1 MGMFLSKYSMLNA
14 LGYGADSHILEE
26 TKKIL
31 DRFKLYG
38 LILHD
43 PKSHSEFHSTLRNSF
58 ERLDFLTGRDF
69 LFFALTDPPRHW
81 IERNERR
88 DYFGIWET
96 DKLLSP
102 MNSYETSDESISTY
116 SIAQALNID
125 FDDLPVII
133 LTNNFQFNQFRV
145 VKTCSRHLKSQM
157 TEIGYFSSQKEKYF
171 SLLSDPN
178 FNELIRDIDKCGGSY
193 QISTEQS
200 LAKTLSD
207 FLAFVVSEN
216 RDSQDR
222 RIAEIQIGNVITKFI
237 ENKDLQ
243 RDPTRYEQLNL
254 FLLGCLS
261 NLSRSNRNHEI
272 IIDER
277 CESESKI
284 ILKTF
289 NKVFPF
295 FEPLNSELQHFQDE
309 ANRETRM
316 RHNRF
321 NNDEGID
328 YSPLIISL
336 CKIFEIETNLSLV
349 HWFRKTLDIEMPT
362 YFKKHKEDNGEYMIT
377 PSPRVINNPR
387 PIDFNKGYMA
397 KWIAPG
403 IGESELVT
411 RTFLQEGDLPS
422 EISDYDE
429 LLRNWMIIRRYRN
442 RAAHTES
449 LRKQDFDN
457 VYNTFSNIITSGYL
471 IQFNDLKWTL
481 KQ

>member
-14 LGYGADSHILEE
+14 LGYGADRPIIEE

-31 DRFKLYG
+31 DKYKLLG

-43 PKSHSEFHSTLRNSF
+43 PKSHSDFHSTLRHSF

-69 LFFALTDPPRHW
+69 LFFALTDPPQNW

-102 MNSYETSDESISTY
+102 MNSYKTSDESISTY

-145 VKTCSRHLKSQM
+145 VKTCSRHLESQM

-171 SLLSDPN
+171 SLISDSD
-178 FNELIRDIDKCGGSY
+178 FNQMIKDIDKCGGSY
-193 QISTEQS
+193 QISNEES

-216 RDSQDR
+216 RNSHDR
-222 RIAEIQIGNVITKFI
+222 RIAEIQIGNVITKFL

-243 RDPTRYEQLNL
+243 RDPTRIEQLNL

-261 NLSRSNRNHEI
+261 NLSRPNRNQELF
-272 IIDER
+272 IDER
-277 CESESKI
+277 CENESKI

-295 FEPLNSELQHFQDE
+295 FEPLNNELQHFQNI
-309 ANRETRM
+309 ANGETRM
-316 RHNRF
+316 RNNRF
-321 NNDEGID
+321 DNDEGID
-328 YSPLIISL
+328 YSPLILSL

-349 HWFRKTLDIEMPT
+349 HWFRKSLNIEMPT
-362 YFKKHKEDNGEYMIT
+362 YFKKHKEDNIEYKIT
-377 PSPRVINNPR
+377 PSASVINNPR
-387 PIDFNKGYMA
+387 PIDFNKGYGT
-397 KWIAPG
+397 KWVAPG

-411 RTFLQEGDLPS
+411 LTFHRNGNLPN

-429 LLRNWMIIRRYRN
+429 LLRNWAILRQYRN
-442 RAAHTES
+442 KAAHTES
-449 LRKQDFDN
+449 LRKQDFDM
-457 VYNTFSNIITSGYL
+457 VYNAFTNLINNEYL
-471 IQFNDLKWTL
+471 TKFNDLKWTL